1 MVAVVLLAIC
11 AVPMMDAIRHG
22 ITASSVAETKARE
35 LRCIKNTMETVLA
48 MPYQTLW
55 NAAPGQGTPTTLALP
70 LDAQCASAPT
80 VTVARVEYD
89 SAAKKLVPLDAAVTG
104 ERLESPLL
112 SVTVGAKAGYS
123 FTTLVAR

>member
-55 NAAPGQGTPTTLALP
+55 NAAPGQGTATALALP
-70 LDAQCASAPT
+70 LDAACDSAPP
-80 VTVARVEYD
+80 VTVARTEYD
-89 SAAKKLVPLDAAVTG
+89 SGTKKLVPLDAGATG
-104 ERLESPLL
+104 DRLESPLL
-112 SVTVGAKAGYS
+112 TVTVGAKTGYS